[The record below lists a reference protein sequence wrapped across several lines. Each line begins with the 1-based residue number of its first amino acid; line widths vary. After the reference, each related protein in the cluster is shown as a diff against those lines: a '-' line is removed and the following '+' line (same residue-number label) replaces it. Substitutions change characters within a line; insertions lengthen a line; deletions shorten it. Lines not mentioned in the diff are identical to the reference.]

1 MKINKIWRGIIQ
13 ISIMNSNLFSDLIY
27 HAYFKIYLIK
37 ISSFKSNLRLKI
49 KRKFEKKSLIKLK
62 NK

>member
-1 MKINKIWRGIIQ
+1 MARH
-13 ISIMNSNLFSDLIY
+13 NLNFYYEFKSFFRFDLSCVFQNIY
-27 HAYFKIYLIK
+27 SIK

-49 KRKFEKKSLIKLK
+49 KRKFAKKSLIKLK